1 MVPPVS
7 VVADAVNLFLLLCWS
22 QRGKWNII
30 SSRQTIFTI
39 PSPKSV
45 ACLSIPFAE
54 KSSFNCVATKEEI
67 SAVVLF
73 CGSAELAVK
82 EIPDDAVVPVVM
94 AAVNVD
100 NVIEG
105 ELLNVN
111 LTSPALV
118 SYALYETPA
127 QKTKH

>member
-1 MVPPVS
+1 MIVPPVK
-7 VVADAVNLFLLLCWS
+7 VVAEAVKSIPVVIFVTEGVSGILS
-22 QRGKWNII
+22 VAA
-30 SSRQTIFTI
+30 QTIFTI

-45 ACLSIPFAE
+45 ACLNIPFAE

-73 CGSAELAVK
+73 CGNAELAVK
-82 EIPDDAVVPVVM
+82 EIPDDAVVPVVI

-105 ELLNVN
+105 ELLK
-111 LTSPALV
+111 LLLPL
-118 SYALYETPA
+118 
-127 QKTKH
+127 QH